1 MPAHALFISYGHV
14 DMEPFN
20 WLERLKLYLAP
31 LRRKELVDV
40 WDDSKIRVGTQW
52 HQEIQTATQRASSAI
67 LLVGPGFLASEF
79 IVAHELPV
87 LLDAANT
94 RGARIYP
101 VIVGYCGYKQSVL
114 GKYQA
119 VNDPD
124 SPLESLSVAE
134 QNKIL
139 NHVSLTVDEDLRHA
153 GSLGGPAQAEQTD
166 TRQAL
171 RQIAQERGNTWTA
184 FLAQCRRR
192 DELVEM
198 IRTRLGVR
206 QNLEYERFF
215 FQYYDRL
222 NKTEQFLFKQ
232 IRAMTEG
239 PLYEGNMKILRIVDE
254 HPQVLDEVPML
265 ADVRQ
270 HLVFWLNKYDKVFA
284 KQPEMCVLY
293 TGVEDGVP
301 FPEGV
306 DEEVAKWLDKHA

>member
-1 MPAHALFISYGHV
+1 
-14 DMEPFN
+14 
-20 WLERLKLYLAP
+20 LKLYLAP

-40 WDDSKIRVGTQW
+40 WDDSKIRAGTQW
-52 HQEIQTATQRASSAI
+52 RREIQTATRRASSAI

-124 SPLESLSVAE
+124 SPLEALSVAE

-139 NHVSLTVDEDLRHA
+139 NDVSLTVDEDLRH
-153 GSLGGPAQAEQTD
+153 SRSPSGPAQTAQTD

-171 RQIAQERGNTWTA
+171 RQIAEERENTWTA

-198 IRTRLGVR
+198 IGSRLGVK
-206 QNLEYERFF
+206 QDLEYERFF
-215 FQYYDRL
+215 FQYYEQLD
-222 NKTEQFLFKQ
+222 KAEQFLFKQ

-239 PLYEGNMKILRIVDE
+239 PLYEGNKKILRIIEE
-254 HPQVLDEVPML
+254 HSQVLDEVPVL
-265 ADVRQ
+265 AAVRQ
-270 HLVFWLNKYDKVFA
+270 HLVFWLNKYEKVFA
-284 KQPEMCVLY
+284 KHPEMCLLY

-306 DEEVAKWLDKHA
+306 DKKVANWLDKHV